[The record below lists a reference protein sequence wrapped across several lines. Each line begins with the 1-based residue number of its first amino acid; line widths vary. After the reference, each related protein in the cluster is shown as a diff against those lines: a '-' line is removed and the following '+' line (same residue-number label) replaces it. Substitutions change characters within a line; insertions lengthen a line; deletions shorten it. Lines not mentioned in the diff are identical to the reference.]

1 MSVSVNINIEVILI
15 ALVFSAAVAA
25 ALAYYTWRRRDVNG
39 GTALFVML
47 VAVCIWSTGYIFEII
62 SESTSTKMYWLR
74 FEYIGIATI
83 PAAWVIFTLR
93 YTNRMIPRWLALLL
107 AVHPLAVIT
116 LSWSNSLHN
125 LIWTSADTISV
136 NDIEVLDLTY
146 GWVFWIHAG
155 FSYLLFLTSALLL
168 VGVFLRP
175 SKVYRG
181 QALTLLISFMLP
193 WIGNIIY
200 ISGIFRA
207 FDLTSI
213 AFTISAVVM
222 VAGLYRFQLL
232 DIIPVARENIIN
244 SLSHGVVVTS
254 DKHLVVDINQA
265 ACNLLAVHVNEVLG
279 KAVEEVLPGSVVPRY
294 FKMSH
299 LYEEIPVGNR
309 FFDVRISPINY
320 RRGRQQGRV
329 VILQDITE
337 RKKNEQN
344 LRRQALVFENISDS
358 VIITNLDGKIVDC
371 NTATEK
377 LYGFDKDELI
387 GKDASLWQV
396 PGTDV
401 DTSQQIQLALDQNG
415 RWHGEL
421 PFVRKDGERR
431 MAETVV
437 LPLHDQRGILVARIN
452 VSRDI
457 TERKETERM
466 LRESKELAEEAS
478 RAKTTFLANMSHEL
492 RTPLTAIIGYSE
504 LIETEVEEAE
514 PEEILKDIQNIQL
527 AGNHLMAIIQDI
539 LDLTKIE
546 AGQMDIFPESF
557 VVTTFIDEI
566 LLTVK
571 HLAAKNNNEFVVDYK
586 DAPVEMF
593 SDQLKIRQILMN
605 LISNA
610 LKFTSDGIIKLSVK
624 NEVGEDGIE
633 MICFQVAD
641 TGIGIGEEQLQL
653 IFEAFAQADASTTR
667 RYGGTGLGLTITQ
680 HICQMLGGYIEVESK
695 MNEGSTFTVHLPLKY
710 EPEQLNALL

>member
-1 MSVSVNINIEVILI
+1 MNISIEVILS

-39 GTALFVML
+39 GTALFIML
-47 VAVCIWSTGYIFEII
+47 VAISIWSTGYIFEIVSDSLI
-62 SESTSTKMYWLR
+62 AKLFWVKI
-74 FEYIGIATI
+74 EYLGIATI
-83 PAAWVIFTLR
+83 PATWVVFTLR
-93 YTNRMIPRWLALLL
+93 YTSRSIPRWLGIVLV
-107 AVHPLAVIT
+107 VHPLSVIA
-116 LSWSNSLHN
+116 LSWSNNLHN
-125 LIWTSADTISV
+125 LFWPSAEIITANGV
-136 NDIEVLDLTY
+136 EVLSLTH
-146 GWVFWIHAG
+146 GWMFWIHAA
-155 FSYLLFLTSALLL
+155 FSYVLFFTSALLL

-175 SKVYRG
+175 SKIYRG
-181 QALTLLISFMLP
+181 QALTLLVSFMLP
-193 WIGNIIY
+193 WIGNVIY
-200 ISGIFRA
+200 LSGVYTT
-207 FDLTSI
+207 FDLSSI
-213 AFTISAVVM
+213 AFTASAVVM
-222 VAGLYRFQLL
+222 VAGVYRFQLL
-232 DIIPVARENIIN
+232 DIVPVARENIIN

-265 ACNLLAVHVNEVLG
+265 ACNLLAVHVNDVLG
-279 KAVEEVLPGSVVPRY
+279 KAIEEVLPGSIVPRY
-294 FKMSH
+294 FKMAH
-299 LYEEIPVGNR
+299 LYEEIAVGDR

-320 RRGRQQGRV
+320 RRSRQQGRV

-358 VIITNLDGKIVDC
+358 VIITNLNGRIIDC
-371 NTATEK
+371 NQATEK
-377 LYGFDKDELI
+377 LYGYGKGELL
-387 GKDASLWQV
+387 GKDSSLWQV
-396 PGTDV
+396 PGTSV
-401 DTSQQIQLALDQNG
+401 DITQQIQKSLDEYG

-421 PFVRKDGERR
+421 PYIHKDGAKRISES
-431 MAETVV
+431 VV
-437 LPLHDQRGILVARIN
+437 LPLHDNRGILVARIN

-457 TERKETERM
+457 TERKEAEHM

-504 LIETEVEEAE
+504 LIETEIGEVE
-514 PEEILKDIQNIQL
+514 PEEILKDIKNIQL

-557 VVTTFIDEI
+557 IVTTFIDEV

-571 HLAAKNNNEFVVDYK
+571 HLAVKNNNEFIVDYA
-586 DAPVEMF
+586 DAPFEMY
-593 SDQLKIRQILMN
+593 SDQLKVRQILMN

-610 LKFTSDGIIKLSVK
+610 LKFTKDGTIKLTVK
-624 NEVGEDGIE
+624 NQTNEDGSEI
-633 MICFQVAD
+633 ICFQVAD

-680 HICQMLGGYIEVESK
+680 HICHMLGGRIDVESK
-695 MNEGSTFTVHLPLKY
+695 VNEGSSFTVHLPLRY
-710 EPEQLNALL
+710 EPEKLNVSL